1 MQIARAVAGF
11 TLGQADIMR
20 RAMGKKKKDEM
31 ARQRELFQAGAKA
44 NGIDA
49 AESGRIFDML
59 ERFADY
65 GFPKGHAAAY
75 GVLSYQTAYL
85 KTHYPVEFAAAL
97 LSVERGDSDKVA
109 QYVADAR
116 HMHIDVLAPDINAS
130 GADFTPDNGVI
141 RFGLYGIKNVGESA
155 VDHLM
160 TERRTGGPF
169 KDLFDFCRR
178 VDSTVVNKRAVEYLI
193 KAGAFDSLA
202 PRQAGVTDD
211 HAARAVLLAN
221 LEHAVKWGAAQREQ
235 EQLGQLSLFGAA
247 TGQAEPMPELREAG
261 GPDALDR
268 LEVLRF
274 EKEALGIYISEHPIN
289 SYPGLLEA
297 ASCSISQVEGFYQ
310 REGGGRARAVLSGLI
325 QHVSKRPTRAGG
337 MMARF
342 DLADES
348 GSVELVAFNRRYE
361 QIAALL
367 EEDKPAIVVVEL
379 SPDGEGMKV
388 VVERLIRWDLSGAGA
403 LAEENGGNGGGGN
416 GGSVPE
422 IARLSF
428 EAEGADKTRLLE
440 LRSALDEHSGS
451 LPLQLE
457 LRSGAGSVLYRAD
470 GVRVAPNGLSRL
482 GEEFPWVKVSRTVDR
497 DALLAQRVEPAW
509 GKKKEPEGEL
519 APF

>member
-20 RAMGKKKKDEM
+20 RIMGKKKKEEM
-31 ARQRELFQAGAKA
+31 AHQRELFQKGATA
-44 NGIDA
+44 NGIDK
-49 AESGRIFDML
+49 AEADRIFDLL

-109 QYVADAR
+109 QYVSDAR
-116 HMHIDVLAPDINAS
+116 HMHIDVLAPNVNVS
-130 GADFTPDNGVI
+130 GADFTPDGGVI

-155 VDHLM
+155 VDHIIA
-160 TERRTGGPF
+160 ERKCGGPF

-178 VDSTVVNKRAVEYLI
+178 VDSTVVNKRAVEFLI
-193 KAGAFDSLA
+193 KAGAFDSLTPA
-202 PRQAGVTDD
+202 ANGEGG
-211 HAARAVLLAN
+211 HSARAVLLAN
-221 LEHAVKWGAAQREQ
+221 LEQAVKWGAAQREQ
-235 EQLGQLSLFGAA
+235 EQLGQMSLFGAA
-247 TGQAEPMPELREAG
+247 SGQAEPLPELRDPSGA
-261 GPDALDR
+261 DALDP
-268 LEVLRF
+268 LTILRF

-297 ASCSISQVEGFYQ
+297 ASCSISNVEAFYQ
-310 REGGGRARAVLSGLI
+310 REGGQGGRARAVLSGLI
-325 QHVSKRPTRAGG
+325 QNVAKRPTRAGG

-342 DLADES
+342 DLADET
-348 GSVELVAFNRRYE
+348 GSVELVAFNKRYE

-388 VVERLIRWDLSGAGA
+388 VVERLIRWDLGQDGPD
-403 LAEENGGNGGGGN
+403 AESGNGAAAA
-416 GGSVPE
+416 VPE
-422 IARLSF
+422 IARLTF
-428 EAEGADKTRLLE
+428 DAETVDKSSLLD
-440 LRSALDEHSGS
+440 LRSALDGHSGR

-457 LRSGAGSVLYRAD
+457 LKGATGSVLYRAD
-470 GVRVAPNGLSRL
+470 GVRVAPQRLSEL
-482 GEEFPWVKVSRTVDR
+482 SGEFPWVKVSRTVDR
-497 DALLAQRVEPAW
+497 DALLAQKVAPAW
-509 GKKKEPEGEL
+509 GKKKEPEGDL
-519 APF
+519 SPF